1 MQTWVRLLK
10 AQVQISSYS
19 KILLL
24 FSFLRRLL
32 FYFHCP
38 QTSYL
43 LKKQIKVYNSYIPT
57 FRKIEIK
64 LVMQQLLKLPH
75 SPQNM

>member
-1 MQTWVRLLK
+1 MSKTLK
-10 AQVQISSYS
+10 GPASDLSYS

-24 FSFLRRLL
+24 FSFFRRLL

-38 QTSYL
+38 PTSYL